1 MNKIQIINFTSIPNE
16 LTFQRVKETFDV
28 SIYSNFE
35 EAVEASDFNFSQATV
50 IICNEFDKTKALK
63 GFCSQIKN
71 RPLFVWS
78 DQISFSDALEFNVDG
93 VFSKASTPQELL
105 WKLSVPMK
113 KYAVNRQEAN
123 LVWRNLSLEFLT
135 SSATFKKMNLN
146 LTGIEFK
153 ILNYLV
159 RNKENISDREK
170 IKSFVWP
177 NEMVTEKTLNT
188 HLTNLRNKLKATT
201 LLVKSIRGQGIQI
214 IDQAPQAALEL
225 E

>member
-16 LTFQRVKETFDV
+16 LTFQRVKETYDV
-28 SIYSNFE
+28 ALYSNFE
-35 EAVEASDFNFSQATV
+35 DAREASEFNLSQATV
-50 IICNEFDKTKALK
+50 IICNSFDDLKTKK
-63 GFCSQIKN
+63 DFNSQFKN
-71 RPLFVWS
+71 RPLFIWS
-78 DQISFSDALEFNVDG
+78 DQVSFSDALEFNVDG
-93 VFSKASTPQELL
+93 IFHRNSTPQELL
-105 WKLSVPMK
+105 WKISVPMK
-113 KYAVNRQEAN
+113 KYSVDKIESAYTWQ
-123 LVWRNLSLEFLT
+123 NLSLEFLT
-135 SSATFKKMNLN
+135 STATFKNANLN
-146 LTGIEFK
+146 LTSIEFK

-188 HLTNLRNKLKATT
+188 HLTNLRNKLKSTT